1 MDTLT
6 KEIIAKAVGD
16 AVADVIEYKDISFP
30 NIVKDKCVVIASE
43 IHNILHKYGF
53 TEDGNP
59 IGNDFMAIEEIVS
72 VFEKYG
78 YSGGCIHDF

>member
-16 AVADVIEYKDISFP
+16 AVADVLEYKAIDFP
-30 NIVKDKCVVIASE
+30 DIVKDKCVVIANE
-43 IHNILHKYGF
+43 IHNILHKCGF

-59 IGNDFMAIEEIVS
+59 VGSDFEAIEEIVCI
-72 VFEKYG
+72 FEKYG
-78 YSGGCIHDF
+78 YSGGSIHDF